1 MLNES
6 CYRKKK
12 KKEGCLE
19 GNWYLETAEGQECE
33 DRRAHSLNVSVV
45 TVTLKQ
51 AVE

>member
-12 KKEGCLE
+12 KEGCLE
-19 GNWYLETAEGQECE
+19 GNGYLETAEGQECE
-33 DRRAHSLNVSVV
+33 DRRAHSLSVSVV
-45 TVTLKQ
+45 TVTFKQ